1 MFQRDRVFLVRN
13 DLLSFEDLKNKI
25 GLEVG
30 VSKWFTIDQERI
42 DKFADVTEDWQYI
55 HVDPVAAMNTPF
67 NGAIAHGFLTVS
79 LLSAMYYDAV
89 PELEGSELGVNYG
102 FDKIRFLSPVRA
114 GSRVRGRFELVDIR
128 EVRDLEVS
136 TNWRVEVEIENFDKP
151 ALVAQWIGRQYLSKG
166 WNQNGQ
172 K

>member
-1 MFQRDRVFLVRN
+1 MFQRDRVFLVRI
-13 DLLSFEDLKNKI
+13 DLLSFEDLKRKI

-102 FDKIRFLSPVRA
+102 FDKIRFLTSE
-114 GSRVRGRFELVDIR
+114 S
-128 EVRDLEVS
+128 
-136 TNWRVEVEIENFDKP
+136 
-151 ALVAQWIGRQYLSKG
+151 WI
-166 WNQNGQ
+166 
-172 K
+172 

>member
-1 MFQRDRVFLVRN
+1 MFQRDQVFLVRIE
-13 DLLSFEDLKNKI
+13 LLSIEDLKKKI

-30 VSKWFTIDQERI
+30 ISKWFTIDQERI
-42 DKFADVTEDWQYI
+42 NKFADVTEDWQYI

-67 NGAIAHGFLTVS
+67 DGAIAHGFLTVS

-114 GSRVRGRFELVDIR
+114 GSRVRGHFCLLYTSPSP
-128 EVRDLEVS
+128 RDA
-136 TNWRVEVEIENFDKP
+136 T
-151 ALVAQWIGRQYLSKG
+151 LSRMPSSA
-166 WNQNGQ
+166 
-172 K
+172 

>member
-1 MFQRDRVFLVRN
+1 MFQRDRVFLVRI
-13 DLLSFEDLKNKI
+13 DLLSFDDFKKKI

-42 DKFADVTEDWQYI
+42 NKFADVTEDWQYSL
-55 HVDPVAAMNTPF
+55 VDSVAAMNTPF
-67 NGAIAHGFLTVS
+67 NGTIAHGFLTVS
-79 LLSAMYYDAV
+79 LISAMYYDAV

-114 GSRVRGRFELVDIR
+114 GSRVRGHFELVDIR
-128 EVRDLEVS
+128 EVRDREVS

-166 WNQNGQ
+166 WSQNDQ

>member
-1 MFQRDRVFLVRN
+1 MFQRDRVFLVRIE
-13 DLLSFEDLKNKI
+13 LLSFEDLKRKI

-67 NGAIAHGFLTVS
+67 GGAIAHGFLTVS

-89 PELEGSELGVNYG
+89 PEPHHN
-102 FDKIRFLSPVRA
+102 
-114 GSRVRGRFELVDIR
+114 
-128 EVRDLEVS
+128 
-136 TNWRVEVEIENFDKP
+136 T
-151 ALVAQWIGRQYLSKG
+151 
-166 WNQNGQ
+166 
-172 K
+172 